1 MRNKNSFGGFFRL
14 SFVVAF
20 CLIVSALSFAAS
32 NLNIVVVDMDYIISN
47 STAGKKANED
57 IKTKQDADAKYLQ
70 GLEEKID
77 NISSTLKNGGDLM
90 DAKKKTD
97 LVNSLREYQSQYQ
110 SSAERSQ
117 QELMEMRGR
126 LSSEVVQQIMGIV
139 KDYVKKNKIDL
150 VLNANPS
157 LTIYYDDKLNISSE
171 ILKTYEEKSKSQ
183 K

>member
-1 MRNKNSFGGFFRL
+1 MNKRNSFGKFYRL
-14 SFVVAF
+14 SLIVAF
-20 CLIVSALSFAAS
+20 CLVSAISFGAS

-47 STAGKKANED
+47 STAGKKANDD
-57 IKTKQDADAKYLQ
+57 IKVKQDADAKYLQ
-70 GLEEKID
+70 GLAAKVE
-77 NISSTLKNGGDLM
+77 NISSTLKSGGDLM
-90 DAKKKTD
+90 DAKKKTE
-97 LVNSLREYQSQYQ
+97 LVNSLREYQEQYQ

-126 LSSEVVQQIMGIV
+126 LSSEVVQQIMAIV
-139 KDYVKKNKIDL
+139 KDYVKKNKVDL

-171 ILKTYEEKSKSQ
+171 ILKIYEEKSKSQ